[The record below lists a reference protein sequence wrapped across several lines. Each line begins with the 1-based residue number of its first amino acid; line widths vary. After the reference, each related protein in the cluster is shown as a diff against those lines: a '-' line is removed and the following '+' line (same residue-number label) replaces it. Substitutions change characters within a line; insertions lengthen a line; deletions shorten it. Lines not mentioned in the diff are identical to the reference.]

1 VAHLEDLVIDCAHP
15 ASLARFW
22 AEVLDGYAVAPYD
35 DAELERLRAMGI
47 DDPEDDPVVFIVGPP
62 GTPRWCF
69 QRVPEPRVAKNRMHA
84 DLWSDDRDA
93 EVERLL
99 ALGATVLEHQPPPGD
114 DLLAL
119 ADPEGNE
126 LCLVRRRAG

>member
-1 VAHLEDLVIDCAHP
+1 MATMKDVVIDCAHP

-35 DAELERLRAMGI
+35 EAELERLQSMGI
-47 DDPEDDPVVFIVGPP
+47 DDPEDDPGVIVEGP
-62 GTPRWCF
+62 GPRFYF
-69 QRVPEPRVAKNRMHA
+69 QRVPEGKVAKNRMHV

-93 EVERLL
+93 EVARLL
-99 ALGATVLEHQPPPGD
+99 SLGASLLEHQPPPGD
-114 DLLAL
+114 DLIAL

-126 LCLVRRRAG
+126 LCLVRRAG

>member
-1 VAHLEDLVIDCAHP
+1 MATMKDVVIDCAHP

-22 AEVLDGYAVAPYD
+22 VELLDGYAVAPYD
-35 DAELERLRAMGI
+35 DAELARLRAMGI
-47 DDPEDDPVVFIVGPP
+47 HDPEDDPGVIVEGP
-62 GTPRWCF
+62 GPRFCF
-69 QRVPEPRVAKNRMHA
+69 QRVPEGKVAKNRMHL

-93 EVERLL
+93 EVARLL
-99 ALGATVLEHQPPPGD
+99 ELGATLLAHQPDDD

-126 LCLVRRRAG
+126 LCLQRRPR